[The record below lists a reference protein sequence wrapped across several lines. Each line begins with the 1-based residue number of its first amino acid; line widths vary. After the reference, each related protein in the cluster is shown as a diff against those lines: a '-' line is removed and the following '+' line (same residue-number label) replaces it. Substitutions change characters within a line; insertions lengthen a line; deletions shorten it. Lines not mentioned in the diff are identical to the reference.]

1 MRDKMLAEL
10 AALRQTKD
18 ITAVAALRAT
28 GKAQRKTVP
37 IAQLATPPSR
47 PRDAVAFIAAIERRL
62 IPELLPQRHA
72 KMLASPA
79 AFFRGTAELMAYDL
93 SHGSQSGIRVL
104 TDGDAHLQ
112 NFGFYASPER
122 NLLFDLN
129 DFDEA
134 APNSF
139 EFDVKRLLTS
149 TYLLGASAHYDEA
162 EMDALVQDAAKTYR
176 KTLKHAFKQPAL
188 TRFYASTN
196 VDTLM
201 QGLPGPDNAAL
212 IAQIKHK
219 AEKRDHES
227 VVKKYTVTTA
237 SGQLRFKDSAPT
249 TVHVAAD
256 TEVALMQ
263 ALVRYQQ
270 TTRPDTALL
279 LSQYRVTDIVR
290 HSVGIGSF
298 GTNCYLVLLTGLG
311 DSHLV
316 LQVKEA
322 LPRRRELGPDRLTI
336 TQQLEASEGQRIIAA
351 TQILQ
356 KASDPFL
363 GWFNLGDKSFYVRQF
378 RDMKESIDVTEL
390 SQPQFSAYARLC
402 SYLLA
407 LAHAQSPLG
416 AVAAGYLN
424 KAFDEAVQTWAKA
437 YLHQVVA
444 DFAAFAERYGTA

>member
-1 MRDKMLAEL
+1 
-10 AALRQTKD
+10 
-18 ITAVAALRAT
+18 
-28 GKAQRKTVP
+28 
-37 IAQLATPPSR
+37 
-47 PRDAVAFIAAIERRL
+47 
-62 IPELLPQRHA
+62 
-72 KMLASPA
+72 
-79 AFFRGTAELMAYDL
+79 MAYDL

-122 NLLFDLN
+122 HLLFDLN

-227 VVKKYTVTTA
+227 VVKKYTVMTA

-249 TVHVAAD
+249 PCTSPP
-256 TEVALMQ
+256 T
-263 ALVRYQQ
+263 
-270 TTRPDTALL
+270 
-279 LSQYRVTDIVR
+279 
-290 HSVGIGSF
+290 
-298 GTNCYLVLLTGLG
+298 
-311 DSHLV
+311 
-316 LQVKEA
+316 
-322 LPRRRELGPDRLTI
+322 PRSR
-336 TQQLEASEGQRIIAA
+336 
-351 TQILQ
+351 
-356 KASDPFL
+356 
-363 GWFNLGDKSFYVRQF
+363 
-378 RDMKESIDVTEL
+378 
-390 SQPQFSAYARLC
+390 
-402 SYLLA
+402 
-407 LAHAQSPLG
+407 
-416 AVAAGYLN
+416 
-424 KAFDEAVQTWAKA
+424 
-437 YLHQVVA
+437 
-444 DFAAFAERYGTA
+444 